1 MHRIIKLPRR
11 RKRKCTRASRVGLL
25 YSPGAPLILFRKPL
39 GALRVAIHGVARR
52 TTYAEKSLSLCAD
65 RGARPAQRL
74 QTNQKLLHA
83 RSDAPKA
90 TLSALLLPQLQG
102 YSILLCSALHRQPI
116 SLFSPAG
123 GSCKAPVQRRPA
135 SGALS
140 AARGDR
146 RTNNSCNFFSKTKFD
161 L

>member
-102 YSILLCSALHRQPI
+102 YSILLCSASTTHLSLLTGRRQLQGPG
-116 SLFSPAG
+116 AEETG
-123 GSCKAPVQRRPA
+123 VRRPV
-135 SGALS
+135 
-140 AARGDR
+140 R
-146 RTNNSCNFFSKTKFD
+146 RAGRQAYE
-161 L
+161 